1 VATTRVTPRG
11 MLPLVL
17 LRVFASVP
25 MSSGNCPTCP
35 QQQHEHDAHHHFPV
49 PDADTHQLLLGGP
62 PAPVQ
67 QLGAVPQR
75 QSVRLANASLLDT
88 FMEQN
93 LDYLLNSFTVDHILY
108 NFRLRAGVKA
118 PPRGGRKQGWDA
130 NLKGSNAGR
139 FLMGAG
145 NTLRWREHAGLRAM
159 MDAVVEG
166 IYACRN
172 KTTGYIMA
180 YHEPGFMH
188 SEQGDYGRSW
198 VTQGLIEAGKAG
210 NARAFPM
217 LRTFYDWFNDPQ
229 QNPYLPYLY
238 DGIGN
243 AEQGQIASTRMYLET
258 PHSKYADSQTAQDT
272 YRDDYWLRQL
282 IAKDPRSMS
291 NYHMPEPNHPHC
303 YEITAV
309 SCRPFTAATCLR
321 SWPSCGLPRFDLGCA
336 KAPWQPLAPAPEL
349 SSSLPSVPLDARQ
362 LARHAQRH
370 LACRR
375 PGRVRHLSREL
386 LERRWDGGAEGGKA
400 GRGHRLAPE
409 ILPAALGCPDGGDLL
424 QHLLGQVL
432 PALPAHVAVG
442 GRAQRRD

>member
-1 VATTRVTPRG
+1 
-11 MLPLVL
+11 
-17 LRVFASVP
+17 
-25 MSSGNCPTCP
+25 
-35 QQQHEHDAHHHFPV
+35 
-49 PDADTHQLLLGGP
+49 
-62 PAPVQ
+62 
-67 QLGAVPQR
+67 
-75 QSVRLANASLLDT
+75 
-88 FMEQN
+88 MEQN
-93 LDYLLNSFTVDHILY
+93 LEYLLNSFTVDHILY

-118 PPRGGRKQGWDA
+118 PPPGGRKQSWDA

-145 NTLRWREHAGLRAM
+145 NTLRWREHAQLRTM

-166 IYACRN
+166 IYECRN
-172 KTTGYIMA
+172 KSNGYIMA

-210 NARAFPM
+210 NTRAFPM
-217 LRTFYDWFNDPQ
+217 LRTFYDWFNDPE

-238 DGIGN
+238 DGVGN

-309 SCRPFTAATCLR
+309 SCRPSTAAFCLR
-321 SWPSCGLPRFDLGCA
+321 SWPSCGPPCFGLGFALLCNLLLLLLFGA
-336 KAPWQPLAPAPEL
+336 LKTHSPP
-349 SSSLPSVPLDARQ
+349 LPSVPLDARQ

-370 LACRR
+370 LARCRK
-375 PGRVRHLSREL
+375 GRVRHFPREL

-400 GRGHRLAPE
+400 GRWRRLAPE
-409 ILPAALGCPDGGDLL
+409 ILPAALGRAHGGDLL
-424 QHLLGQVL
+424 QHLLGQAL
-432 PALPAHVAVG
+432 PALSADIAVG
-442 GRAQRRD
+442 GEARRRD